1 MAFLAPSLL
10 SMKIAFSSLLSLI
23 PVNLEFNFVI
33 CPPFLIIPLGMS
45 PDVKSS
51 ASLLKK
57 DTVTSE
63 SQVTTKVTSQNAEPL
78 VITQRNGQQ
87 YTVNTVL
94 PMVGD
99 EDSDSAIE
107 SLKKYGSGCISSIG
121 ILQTMTNIMYSQFES
136 ASCLFVSQFGVAGV
150 DGSLYLQTAEYR
162 SNTPLDG
169 SDQVTIFLS
178 LASQPKEQTL
188 TKQSLGEVD
197 KSTQKGIDTVFP

>member
-23 PVNLEFNFVI
+23 PVNLEFNFLI
-33 CPPFLIIPLGMS
+33 CPPFLIVPLGMS

-63 SQVTTKVTSQNAEPL
+63 SQVSTSVTSQDAEPL

-94 PMVGD
+94 PMVGV
-99 EDSDSAIE
+99 EHSDSPIDA
-107 SLKKYGSGCISSIG
+107 LKKYGSGCIASIG

-136 ASCLFVSQFGVAGV
+136 ASCLFISQFGVAGV

-162 SNTPLDG
+162 SNTPIDG

-178 LASQPKEQTL
+178 LASQPKEEKL
-188 TKQSLGEVD
+188 SNGSLGEVD
-197 KSTQKGIDTVFP
+197 QSTQKVIDTVYP

>member
-1 MAFLAPSLL
+1 MAFIAPSLL

-23 PVNLEFNFVI
+23 PVNLEFNFLI

-63 SQVTTKVTSQNAEPL
+63 SQVSTSVTSQDAEPL

-87 YTVNTVL
+87 YTITAVL
-94 PMVGD
+94 PMVGA
-99 EDSDSAIE
+99 ENSDSYVE

-150 DGSLYLQTAEYR
+150 DGSLYLQNAEYR
-162 SNTPLDG
+162 SNTPVDG

-178 LASQPKEQTL
+178 LASQPKEEKL
-188 TKQSLGEVD
+188 TNVSLGEVD
-197 KSTQKGIDTVFP
+197 KSTQKVIDTVYP

>member
-1 MAFLAPSLL
+1 MAFLAPTLL

-23 PVNLEFNFVI
+23 PVNLAFNFLI
-33 CPPFLIIPLGMS
+33 CPPFLIIPLGMY

-63 SQVTTKVTSQNAEPL
+63 SQVTTKVTSQDAEPL

-87 YTVNTVL
+87 YAVNTVL
-94 PMVGD
+94 PMLDNENDGLD
-99 EDSDSAIE
+99 LEF
-107 SLKKYGSGCISSIG
+107 LKKYGSGCISSIG

-136 ASCLFVSQFGVAGV
+136 ASCLFISQFGVAGV
-150 DGSLYLQTAEYR
+150 DGSLYLKNAEYR
-162 SNTPLDG
+162 SNTPIDG

-178 LASQPKEQTL
+178 LESQPKEQKVTDA
-188 TKQSLGEVD
+188 SLGVVD
-197 KSTQKGIDTVFP
+197 DATAKDINTVFP

>member
-1 MAFLAPSLL
+1 MAFIAPSLL
-10 SMKIAFSSLLSLI
+10 SMKVAFSSLLSLI
-23 PVNLEFNFVI
+23 PVNLAFNFLI

-63 SQVTTKVTSQNAEPL
+63 SQVSTSVTSQDAEPL

-87 YTVNTVL
+87 YTINAVL
-94 PMVGD
+94 PMIGD
-99 EDSDSAIE
+99 EDSDSYVE

-150 DGSLYLQTAEYR
+150 DGSLYLQNAEYR
-162 SNTPLDG
+162 SNTPVDG

-178 LASQPKEQTL
+178 LASQPKEEKL
-188 TKQSLGEVD
+188 INLSLGEVD
-197 KSTQKGIDTVFP
+197 NSTQKVIDTVYP

>member
-23 PVNLEFNFVI
+23 PVNLEFNFLI
-33 CPPFLIIPLGMS
+33 CPPFLIIPLGMY

-63 SQVTTKVTSQNAEPL
+63 SQVTTKVTSQDAEPL

-107 SLKKYGSGCISSIG
+107 SLEKYGSGCISSIG

-178 LASQPKEQTL
+178 LASQPKEQKL

-197 KSTQKGIDTVFP
+197 KSTQQGIDTVFP

>member
-23 PVNLEFNFVI
+23 PVNLEFNFLI
-33 CPPFLIIPLGMS
+33 CPPFLIVPLGMS

-63 SQVTTKVTSQNAEPL
+63 SQVSTSVTSQDAEPL

-87 YTVNTVL
+87 YTINAVL
-94 PMVGD
+94 PMVGV
-99 EDSDSAIE
+99 EHSDSPID
-107 SLKKYGSGCISSIG
+107 SLKKYGSGCIASIG

-136 ASCLFVSQFGVAGV
+136 ASCLFISQFGVAGV

-162 SNTPLDG
+162 SNTPIDG

-178 LASQPKEQTL
+178 LASQPKEEKL
-188 TKQSLGEVD
+188 TNESLGEVD
-197 KSTQKGIDTVFP
+197 QSTQKVIDTVYP

>member
-23 PVNLEFNFVI
+23 PVNLEFNFLI

-99 EDSDSAIE
+99 EDSDSIFE
-107 SLKKYGSGCISSIG
+107 SLEKYGSGCISSIG

-178 LASQPKEQTL
+178 LASQPKEQKMS
-188 TKQSLGEVD
+188 KQSLGAVD